1 MLILDRYIGSVLLR
15 QFAYALAALLAVFT
29 VINLTEELR
38 LTDTPAYGVAQAVAF
53 ILKTLPAEAYRL
65 VPAAA
70 LLGAVLGLGQLQSQN
85 EIVALQ
91 AAGVSV
97 ARLILTVV
105 VTAGLL
111 AGLGL
116 AFGEMVAAPLSQQ
129 AHRQRALA
137 LSGFRSL
144 GTGPGLWVRDGSR
157 FVNVGLVHASGALEN
172 VYEFDFDGGVLRRIT
187 YAHSAELRAGR
198 WVLDDVHESV
208 LGAGDP
214 SARQIATMPWD
225 PGVDP
230 RQLQSLWLRPEDLS
244 IAELN
249 RTIEALRRQRQNPLS
264 YELAFWQAV
273 SAPLYAVVMVLLAV
287 PLVLVVG
294 RRVRVGER
302 IVVGA
307 LVGLGFQLFQQTF
320 TNVGL
325 VSGFP
330 PMVTALTPAVLGLA
344 AVAALLRRRMR
355 Q

>member
-1 MLILDRYIGSVLLR
+1 MLILDRYIGTVLLR
-15 QFAYALAALLAVFT
+15 QFAYALAALLAVFS

-38 LTDTPAYGVAQAVAF
+38 LADTPAYGVTHVVSF

-65 VPAAA
+65 FPAAA
-70 LLGAVLGLGQLQSQN
+70 LLGTVLGLGQLQSQN

-91 AAGVSV
+91 AAGVSLG
-97 ARLILTVV
+97 RLILTVV
-105 VTAGLL
+105 VTAALL
-111 AGLGL
+111 GTLGV
-116 AFGEMVAAPLSQQ
+116 AFGETVAAPLSLQ

-157 FVNVGLVHASGALEN
+157 FVNVGLVHPGGSLEN
-172 VYEFDFDGGVLRRIT
+172 VYQFDFDAGELRRVT
-187 YAHSAELRAGR
+187 YAGGAELRDGR

-208 LGAGDP
+208 LGESGV
-214 SARQIATMPWD
+214 SARQIAAQPWD

-244 IAELN
+244 IAELH

-264 YELAFWQAV
+264 YELAFWQAL
-273 SAPLYAVVMVLLAV
+273 SAPLYAIVMVLLAV
-287 PLVLVVG
+287 PIVVVVG
-294 RRVRVGER
+294 RSVRVGER

-325 VSGFP
+325 VSGLP
-330 PMVTALTPAVLGLA
+330 PALTALTPAALA
-344 AVAALLRRRMR
+344 LVAVTLLLRRRMT